1 MDRSTALTALPG
13 VGPARGKALGRLG
26 LETVGDLL
34 EYYPRS
40 YEDRTRTYSI
50 REAPEGEAV
59 CVEATVA
66 EPPRLSRIRKG
77 LELVK
82 TRAVDAGGMLH
93 LTFFNQ
99 GYVRQALGV
108 GKDYVFYGKVERSGR
123 LAQMTNP
130 TFEPVGKR
138 RFTGRIMPVYALT
151 AGVSN
156 NLVAGLVERG
166 LAVCPPA
173 GRETLPP
180 WVVERFGLMAGE
192 EARAQIHF
200 PADFPQLEG
209 ARRRLIFEELF
220 ALTAG
225 MGLLRGRR
233 EAGHAPVIPARPREE
248 FLALLPF
255 APTGAQSR
263 VMEEVAR
270 DLAAGRPMN
279 RLVQGDVGSG
289 KTLVAAFAAWLTAL
303 GGYQCA
309 LMAPTEILARQHY
322 DSLTALLSPA
332 GLRVG
337 LLTGSM
343 TPREKRAMGEALA
356 AGEVDLAVGTHALL
370 TQGVA
375 FRNLALVIT
384 DEQHRFG
391 VAQRAALAA
400 KGATPGA
407 PPKVGRRASGEGRGD
422 SLPPAA
428 DEMAEG
434 VPVTWECHGEAQRAA
449 LAAKGT
455 TPEEETE
462 GDGIQPHVLVM
473 SATPIPRTLA
483 LIIYGDLE
491 VSVIDQLPAG
501 RQKIETF
508 LVHSNKRE
516 RLYAFVRR
524 LVEEGRQAYF
534 VCPTVEEGEEPP
546 GEGALPDLKAVTTYA
561 RELREKVFPGLAV
574 GLVHGKMKPREK
586 EAAMAAFARG
596 ETHILVS
603 TTVIEVGVDVPN
615 AAVMVVEN
623 AERFGLSQL
632 HQLRGRVGRGAH
644 QSYCILISDAD
655 NPDTRGRLKALTE
668 TGDGFR
674 IAEEDLRLRGP
685 GDFFG
690 KRQHGLPQLRLADLA
705 GDMAVL
711 REAQAGAEELLRRDP
726 TLSLPEHRP
735 LLEEVRRLF
744 RENADIFN

>member
-1 MDRSTALTALPG
+1 MDRSTVLTALPG

-99 GYVRQALGV
+99 SYVRQALGV
-108 GKDYVFYGKVERSGR
+108 GEDYVFYGKVERSGR

-130 TFEPVGKR
+130 TFEPVGKG

-200 PADFPQLEG
+200 PTGFPQLEG

-233 EAGHAPVIPARPREE
+233 EAGHAPVIPARPLEE

-356 AGEVDLAVGTHALL
+356 AGEVALAVGTHALL

-400 KGATPGA
+400 KGATP
-407 PPKVGRRASGEGRGD
+407 
-422 SLPPAA
+422 
-428 DEMAEG
+428 
-434 VPVTWECHGEAQRAA
+434 
-449 LAAKGT
+449 
-455 TPEEETE
+455 EEETE
-462 GDGIQPHVLVM
+462 GGGIQPHVLVM

-516 RLYAFVRR
+516 RLYAFVRK

-632 HQLRGRVGRGAH
+632 HQLRGRVGRGTH

-690 KRQHGLPQLRLADLA
+690 RRQHGLPQLRLADLA

>member
-108 GKDYVFYGKVERSGR
+108 GEDYVFYGKVERSGR

-200 PADFPQLEG
+200 PTGFPQLEG

-400 KGATPGA
+400 KGAG
-407 PPKVGRRASGEGRGD
+407 GE
-422 SLPPAA
+422 
-428 DEMAEG
+428 
-434 VPVTWECHGEAQRAA
+434 
-449 LAAKGT
+449 T
-455 TPEEETE
+455 T
-462 GDGIQPHVLVM
+462 GQPHVLVM

-632 HQLRGRVGRGAH
+632 HQLRGRVGRGTH

-690 KRQHGLPQLRLADLA
+690 RRQHGLPQLRLADLA

-744 RENADIFN
+744 RENPDIFN